1 MQSLYH
7 VLGTGLALLCLI
19 CSCGQPAADSQP
31 PPTPTRTYLPSVT
44 TSATEP
50 APPAQTV
57 KLVFIHHSSGENWLV
72 DEHGGLGA
80 ALAANNYFVSD
91 TNYGWGPPDEDAG
104 FDLIGDHTDIG
115 HWFNWFAGPHRDIY
129 LEALYAESEPHA
141 GYTRLENDPG
151 GTNQIVMFKSCFPN
165 SNLSGC
171 LLYTSPS
178 PRDRTRSR
186 MPSSA

>member
-1 MQSLYH
+1 M
-7 VLGTGLALLCLI
+7 CI
-19 CSCGQPAADSQP
+19 RDRP
-31 PPTPTRTYLPSVT
+31 PPTRTYLPSVT

-129 LEALYAESEPHA
+129 LEALYAES
-141 GYTRLENDPG
+141 
-151 GTNQIVMFKSCFPN
+151 
-165 SNLSGC
+165 C